1 MLWTN
6 LFNARTFSASPG
18 GIETEAKM
26 KSETEVEDEAGD
38 EAGDDAGAAAAAE
51 SDRSMRRTS
60 ETINYAKYLL
70 LCEYVCA
77 CVCVCINLVKFG
89 FGCAGC
95 VPLQP
100 ARDWLDIDTAPCGD
114 AFSISIIGKP
124 TLSPPWS
131 IRSIWS
137 TLRLLLLFYC
147 YCYCY
152 YYCYSYLD

>member
-6 LFNARTFSASPG
+6 LFNSRTFSASPG

-38 EAGDDAGAAAAAE
+38 EAGAAAAAE

-77 CVCVCINLVKFG
+77 CVCVH
-89 FGCAGC
+89 
-95 VPLQP
+95 
-100 ARDWLDIDTAPCGD
+100 
-114 AFSISIIGKP
+114 
-124 TLSPPWS
+124 
-131 IRSIWS
+131 
-137 TLRLLLLFYC
+137 
-147 YCYCY
+147 
-152 YYCYSYLD
+152 